1 MVEGGRSG
9 TAYASFLS
17 NINKAESSL
26 GLSFTNSQNEML
38 PIVDIIAKIEGKYG
52 DLSKTAD
59 QAILQKAFGKN
70 GQQMLSAMAG
80 SLRSVAS
87 MTHAEAIV
95 KEQLGPGGSLVVDG
109 QTITLVNGYPSAS
122 SVLSL
127 IEDSASFDSAPTQ
140 DGIIVTNGAADSRQ
154 CQVMYSNAKTN
165 RSPVVLLTGNACQ

>member
-1 MVEGGRSG
+1 MKKNTTIKQSGFTLIELIFVIVILGILAATAIPKYTNLTGEARS
-9 TAYASFLS
+9 AA
-17 NINKAESSL
+17 
-26 GLSFTNSQNEML
+26 
-38 PIVDIIAKIEGKYG
+38 
-52 DLSKTAD
+52 
-59 QAILQKAFGKN
+59 
-70 GQQMLSAMAG
+70 LSAMAG